1 MTVAEL
7 MDILK
12 EHDEDKKVVFT
23 LNCDNNFRNID
34 DVRTSYTG
42 EFIVL
47 EGFDIPNEDDL
58 ASMIEA
64 SLQER
69 KRYMTDRQKKIL
81 KDFLNTFRN

>member
-7 MDILK
+7 MDILQ

-34 DVRTSYTG
+34 DVRTSYTR

-69 KRYMTDRQKKIL
+69 KRYMTDRQEKIL
-81 KDFLNTFRN
+81 KEFLNTFRN